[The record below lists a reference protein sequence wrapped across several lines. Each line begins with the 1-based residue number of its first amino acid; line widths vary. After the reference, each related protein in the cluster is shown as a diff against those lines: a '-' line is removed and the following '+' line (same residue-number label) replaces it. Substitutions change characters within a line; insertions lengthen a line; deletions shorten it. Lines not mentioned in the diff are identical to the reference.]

1 MRRNYISPEFTY
13 TRINGTYNMLEQSSF
28 FGSKMLKISDSIV
41 VGSQNIVYYQ
51 NSNSEQTNLSIESSL
66 PPVVYSPSSDKQ
78 ANSTLVVDP
87 SQSSFQMD
95 NNTAYVLTVD
105 LSSIFND
112 YVFATLKQY
121 RTFNGV
127 TNAMCDGGDIDF
139 SINDYISQNIV
150 NRYQFNQIQLYLTY
164 NDLTLP
170 GIVNPLNL
178 RFQNIWDDSIEST
191 GNLMNSIIVDTETD
205 QSSTTVY
212 FNQQQPSISYSFNY
226 YFDVSWN
233 II

>member
-78 ANSTLVVDP
+78 TNSTLLVDP

-95 NNTAYVLTVD
+95 NNTSYVLTVD

-112 YVFATLKQY
+112 YVWFR
-121 RTFNGV
+121 RT
-127 TNAMCDGGDIDF
+127 AS
-139 SINDYISQNIV
+139 SI
-150 NRYQFNQIQLYLTY
+150 L
-164 NDLTLP
+164 
-170 GIVNPLNL
+170 
-178 RFQNIWDDSIEST
+178 
-191 GNLMNSIIVDTETD
+191 
-205 QSSTTVY
+205 
-212 FNQQQPSISYSFNY
+212 
-226 YFDVSWN
+226 
-233 II
+233 